1 MGQTLGRAAELVAEW
16 QRNGQ
21 RVAIGPAPSVERGA
35 AAVAVEAVGGG
46 GLHRRTS
53 QPRRRN
59 NSAPREHFP
68 PFVFPLPPL
77 SGLYCTFTKQ
87 SQNKHNPSTFLKV
100 RQSIYIT
107 YTPAEFIIYY
117 TSALLL
123 YYLTRTPPRARLFF
137 SFFFFYFFFSLS
149 LLFFYLFFFFYIT
162 FLFFSFFFFSVS
174 LFVFLFY
181 FFFFSIIH
189 FCIRPGGG
197 KGLAFPPLSLLFS
210 PLLAVCAFHNKTHGG
225 VKKI

>member
-1 MGQTLGRAAELVAEW
+1 MFGGVGVKHSDGR
-16 QRNGQ
+16 RNSSQSGNGTG
-21 RVAIGPAPSVERGA
+21 RGLPSVPRPLSNVGRLPLLLKRSEA
-35 AAVAVEAVGGG
+35 ADCIAEHLSPGGG
-46 GLHRRTS
+46 TTPHPGNTSRRS
-53 QPRRRN
+53 
-59 NSAPREHFP
+59 SFL
-68 PFVFPLPPL
+68 FPPL
-77 SGLYCTFTKQ
+77 SGFIAH
-87 SQNKHNPSTFLKV
+87 SQNNHGTNTAPVSTRVDKC
-100 RQSIYIT
+100 
-107 YTPAEFIIYY
+107 
-117 TSALLL
+117 
-123 YYLTRTPPRARLFF
+123 PPLCPPLCPPRLFF